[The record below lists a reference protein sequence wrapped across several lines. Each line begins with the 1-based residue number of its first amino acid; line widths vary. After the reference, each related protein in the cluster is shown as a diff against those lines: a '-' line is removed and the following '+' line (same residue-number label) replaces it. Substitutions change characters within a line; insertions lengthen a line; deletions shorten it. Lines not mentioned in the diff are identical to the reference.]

1 MSRSENKLHTIIK
14 CCKVKQS
21 EPNSYTEKDYF
32 MRKTAQYFF
41 LLLMTSFCG
50 LSAEDK
56 SKMLQDLDIIK
67 STFETKYAP
76 YEWKK
81 SYLGWSLEEE
91 ITQAKIKI
99 LSLNSLTVKDYQR
112 ILHSFFISTCDYHV
126 SDVYYS
132 TEVALLPFDVKS
144 ANGKYF
150 ISKVDKRV
158 LNLMKQFGDFEGDAL
173 PQIGDEILQ
182 FDSQPIAN
190 IIEDLKF
197 RELGNPT
204 SKTAQVLAEI
214 ILTKRMGR
222 MGHQVPQGTI
232 QLLLKKPQGTT
243 SNVTISWVYQPEK
256 ITDRTYRNAMSA
268 FGKIAKKNSYE
279 NDELKL
285 SKPFKIEPKIMI
297 NTLADT
303 LQKDNSDLFNKILVQ
318 MHPEIKELEITEEL
332 DEEITAPVSR
342 EGISFGKTIW
352 RETVRTPFK
361 AHIYKLP
368 GSKKRIGYIRIET
381 YSPSEDYD
389 AVSQLVIRLA
399 QSIRYFERNT
409 DALLID
415 QVDNPGG
422 YSLYALA
429 IASMVTNRP
438 LTLPLDRETITQA
451 EIAQAFGMRDEFG
464 QIISQIP
471 DILPVYDQSTLAVG
485 YPVNKEFIQNKI
497 DQSTYLIDQWNQGNS
512 LTTGYPMDGI
522 KSLLPHPLAS
532 YSKPV
537 MVLVNSNDFSG
548 GDFFP
553 AILQDNKRAVIF
565 GEQTAGAG
573 GYVKPHS
580 YPNSF
585 GLQKFSY
592 TGSIASRMNG
602 SVLENL
608 GVTPDI
614 PYSLTENDLL
624 KGYPDYIKA
633 VNSSL
638 KKIIVTGDSDPELP

>member
-1 MSRSENKLHTIIK
+1 
-14 CCKVKQS
+14 
-21 EPNSYTEKDYF
+21 

-81 SYLGWSLEEE
+81 SYLGWSLEDE

-126 SDVYYS
+126 SDTYYS

-144 ANGKYF
+144 VNGKYF
-150 ISKVDKRV
+150 ISNVNGKYLD
-158 LNLMKQFGDFEGDAL
+158 LMSQHGLFEGDAF
-173 PQIGDEILQ
+173 PQIGDELLQ

-190 IIEDLKF
+190 VIEDLKF

-204 SKTAQVLAEI
+204 SKTAQVLAEMV
-214 ILTKRMGR
+214 LTKRMGR

-232 QLLLKKPQGTT
+232 QLLLKKPQGTS
-243 SNVTISWVYQPEK
+243 SNVTITWVYQAEK
-256 ITDRTYRNAMSA
+256 FTDRTYRNAMSA
-268 FGKIAKKNSYE
+268 FGKIAKRDFNE
-279 NDELKL
+279 DDELKL

-318 MHPEIKELEITEEL
+318 MYPEIKGIEEL
-332 DEEITAPVSR
+332 GGSEEANVADNALNAISR
-342 EGISFGKTIW
+342 EEISFGKKIW
-352 RETVRTPFK
+352 NEAPKTPFK
-361 AHIYKLP
+361 AHIYELP

-381 YSPSEDYD
+381 YAPSEDYD

-438 LTLPLDRETITQA
+438 LTLPQDRETITQA
-451 EIAQAFGMRDEFG
+451 EIALAFGMRDEFEK
-464 QIISQIP
+464 IVSQIP
-471 DILPVYDQSTLAVG
+471 DTFPVYDSSSLVVG
-485 YPVNKEFIQNKI
+485 YPINKEFIQNKI
-497 DQSTYLIDQWNQGNS
+497 DQSNYLIDQWNQGNS
-512 LTTGYPMDGI
+512 LTSGYPMDGI
-522 KSLLPHPLAS
+522 KSLSPHPLAN

-537 MVLVNSNDFSG
+537 MVLVNSNDFSC

-602 SVLENL
+602 SVIENL

-624 KGYPDYIKA
+624 KGYQDYIKA

-638 KKIIVTGDSDPELP
+638 EKVIQGK